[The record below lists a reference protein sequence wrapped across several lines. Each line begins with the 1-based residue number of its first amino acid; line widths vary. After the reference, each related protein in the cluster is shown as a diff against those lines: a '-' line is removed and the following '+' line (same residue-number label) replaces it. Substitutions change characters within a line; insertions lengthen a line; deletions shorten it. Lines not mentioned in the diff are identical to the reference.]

1 MRFKL
6 INITKFPWKKFIPV
20 VYKSAN
26 IPLHPRQY
34 WVLSSRVIIVELV
47 KRFCLILFCQSS
59 EVCCFTLC
67 FFHCDEVEHLFM
79 IIGHFFFSVSLFFAH
94 LKIFLFCAVNGAS
107 YLYIKMCFVMCAA
120 NIFFLFFLVHSY
132 LFEYIFTC

>member
-1 MRFKL
+1 MELLGQRNMRFKL

-47 KRFCLILFCQSS
+47 KRFCLTLFCQSS

-67 FFHCDEVEHLFM
+67 FFHYDEVEHLFM
-79 IIGHFFFSVSLFFAH
+79 IIGHFFFFCELLLCNLCSFLKFSILCSEWYKLSLYKDR
-94 LKIFLFCAVNGAS
+94 LCRVCSK
-107 YLYIKMCFVMCAA
+107 Y
-120 NIFFLFFLVHSY
+120 IFFF
-132 LFEYIFTC
+132 